1 MKATPQQVQGG
12 SLYSHKTRLGNW
24 AEEIAINEAKLN
36 NFRQRSEAGSLA
48 LRKQEV
54 KLERCNEIVPHSFSE
69 DGLVRFGDTVILQH
83 NETGVVLACDP
94 FEAVVQNQEMFL
106 VTGAAQPLESKARNT
121 YRIVQPPARLQDRVF
136 DVSDPVLKIGQ
147 PFCLAASESLL
158 VNQTNILNPQL
169 YLCSMKKNER
179 VGTRTTNR
187 QLVYM
192 APVNDADSVW
202 TTTVPSLGHRNASE
216 KYLAIGQPVAAGINL
231 QISHRQTNMNLCVDP
246 RNAIQSEFGVDYEC
260 YADRTALTGKLGLVV
275 SEMNGTSTPS
285 TLSKPDNPVY
295 GWNMVLASDPA
306 LAEDTRTLPQPASE
320 TTILSELQYQISSK
334 GVDAYWSLRAYFLA
348 LEKKALNVGKIDR
361 EDLKDALRRWGVD
374 LADKFLDPII
384 NLQDITKL
392 GLLDWRAFLQ
402 YIRGD
407 ALSASRRAVATE
419 VFMKMAK
426 GDKAEVT
433 SDDLAFYFNGKASP
447 LVTIA
452 GLSQQEALA
461 HMFMAISTKGIMP
474 AVVKLDQFL
483 GYYTDL
489 SAGCNDDGYFET
501 VLRESWPV
509 EETPADQ

>member
-69 DGLVRFGDTVILQH
+69 DGLVRFGDSVVVQH
-83 NETGVVLACDP
+83 SETGVLLACDP

-106 VTGAAQPLESKARNT
+106 VTGAVQPIQPKARNT
-121 YRIVQPPARLQDRVF
+121 YRIVQPPERLQDRVF
-136 DVSDPVLKIGQ
+136 DLSDPVLKIGQ
-147 PFCLAASESLL
+147 PFCLAASDSLL

-202 TTTVPSLGHRNASE
+202 ITTVPSMGHKNASE
-216 KYLAIGQPVAAGINL
+216 RYLAIGGPVMACDTL
-231 QISHRQTNMNLCVDP
+231 QLTHRQTNMNLCVDP
-246 RNAIQSEFGVDYEC
+246 KNAIQSEFGVDYEC
-260 YADRTALTGKLGLVV
+260 YADRTALTGKVGLMM
-275 SEMNGTSTPS
+275 SEMSGQSTPS
-285 TLSKPDNPVY
+285 TLAKPDNPVY
-295 GWNMVLASDPA
+295 GWNLVLASDPNMA
-306 LAEDTRTLPQPASE
+306 QDTRSLPQAASE
-320 TTILSELQYQISSK
+320 ATILSELQYQVSSK
-334 GVDAYWSLRAYFLA
+334 GVDGYWSLRAYFLA

-361 EDLKDALRRWGVD
+361 EDLKDALRRWGVT
-374 LADKFLDPII
+374 LEDKFLDPII
-384 NLQDITKL
+384 NLQDTTKL
-392 GLLDWRAFLQ
+392 GLLDWRAFVE
-402 YIRGD
+402 YIRGG
-407 ALSASRRAVATE
+407 ALSGERRNVATE

-426 GDKAEVT
+426 GDRPEVT
-433 SDDLAFYFNGKASP
+433 ADDLAFYFDGKSSP

-452 GLSQQEALA
+452 GLSAQEALA
-461 HMFMAISTKGIMP
+461 HMFMAISKGGVMP
-474 AVVKLDQFL
+474 SVVKLDQFL
-483 GYYTDL
+483 DYYADL
-489 SAGCNDDGYFET
+489 SAGTNDDGYFEA
-501 VLRESWPV
+501 VLRGSWPV
-509 EETPADQ
+509 EETSQ